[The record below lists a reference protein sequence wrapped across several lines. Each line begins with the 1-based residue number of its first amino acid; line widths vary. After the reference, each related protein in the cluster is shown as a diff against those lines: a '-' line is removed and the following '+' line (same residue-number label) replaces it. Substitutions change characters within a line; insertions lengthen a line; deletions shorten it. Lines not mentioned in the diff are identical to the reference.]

1 MTTNDVGKRLRAERE
16 KIERDAMLDQR
27 GWMAFL
33 DRLSDQGRE
42 KALRPLLR
50 RSTFDKWRVL
60 TDVLSQFEA
69 R

>member
-1 MTTNDVGKRLRAERE
+1 MTTNDVAKRLRAERE
-16 KIERDAMLDQR
+16 KIERDAMLDQP

-42 KALRPLLR
+42 TALRPLLQP
-50 RSTFDKWRVL
+50 STFDRWRVL
-60 TDVLSQFEA
+60 TDVLSQFDA